1 MANFKTHLQ
10 FATVGSGLAST
21 LFLSAQVLTPV
32 EAFLCWIMG
41 TLGGILPDIDS
52 DNSYSLSILF
62 AVISVTACF
71 LTAVSWIPHWP
82 LLWVWAACALVFVI
96 VQYGVRTVFEKFTVH
111 RGIFHSLIAGL
122 FFMFFVA
129 AAAGRLGA
137 GDTTSWFLGTFTGF
151 GYFLHLALDEIFS
164 VDLMNAR
171 VKRSFGTAIKIWDP
185 RNMVTSVMMAAG
197 AVAVFMVAPPPY
209 AFLDVLT
216 DPGTYAVVFIG
227 FRSLAG

>member
-10 FATVGSGLAST
+10 FATIGSGLAST
-21 LFLSAQVLTPV
+21 LFLNAQVLDPI

-62 AVISVTACF
+62 AVISVAACF
-71 LTAVSWIPHWP
+71 LTAITWIPHWP
-82 LLWVWAACALVFVI
+82 LLWVWSACALVFLA
-96 VQYGVRTVFEKFTVH
+96 VQFGVRTIFERFTVH
-111 RGIFHSLIAGL
+111 RGIFHSLIAGV

-129 AAAGRLGA
+129 AVAGALGVS
-137 GDTTSWFLGTFTGF
+137 DTTSWFLGAFTGF

-164 VDLMNAR
+164 VDLMNIR

-185 RNMVTSVMMAAG
+185 RNLVTSVVMTAG
-197 AVAVFMVAPPPY
+197 AAAVFMAAPPPHT
-209 AFLDVLT
+209 FIEVLIN
-216 DPGTYAVVFIG
+216 PGTYTAVLNG
-227 FRSLAG
+227 LTL